1 MKTSKIDTSWTLCE
15 GTKEEIKAL
24 SEFLKVEIPGAQ
36 FDRLVKIGVK
46 SKYKSFVRLS
56 KANPEQCV
64 IYSGLLEILGTF
76 GLTAYE
82 KKTDWSSEE
91 VQAYIDSVELPFE
104 PRDYQ
109 KRNVLLAL
117 TKGVMLFKAATS
129 SGKSLTISLIL
140 EFFRRKSLKGVL
152 IVPNIN
158 LLTQFKSDIEL
169 YGLKELADQVEI
181 NGAGNKSSFEK
192 TVTITTWQSMMEH
205 RFSMKELGLDFL
217 ICDESHRMASDITS
231 SIIANSTTTKIKLG
245 FTGTIPKDPIAK
257 MELLGL
263 FGKPETIITARQLID
278 MGLGTE
284 LIIKPVILNYRP
296 EDKTKFHD
304 VQGYPDQMNFL
315 KENKERSETIVK
327 IAKSQS
333 QKGKNVLVLFSH
345 IAYGKTLFEKTC
357 PETLEKDKDGL
368 PIIPDFDN
376 QIRLNLFYSS
386 GETKTK
392 IREAIR
398 NKIEEVSGGIYF
410 ANYALLSTGVN
421 IKKLDVLIL
430 AQPLKA
436 FTTVTQSIG
445 RLMRQHKS
453 KDSATVIDIVDNF
466 GIRKPSGVFWKQY
479 QQRLHDSYEP
489 EEYTIQEVQINL

>member
-1 MKTSKIDTSWTLCE
+1 MKATKIDTSWTLCE

-91 VQAYIDSVELPFE
+91 VQSYIDSVELPFE

-217 ICDESHRMASDITS
+217 ICDECLHPETRITTIDGDKFIKDVKKNDLVLTYNEATNAYEYKNVVEVHKNLNKSKNEKIYDIELENGNVIT
-231 SIIANSTTTKIKLG
+231 ITGNHPV
-245 FTGTIPKDPIAK
+245 FTQRGWVRTDQLTLEDDI
-257 MELLGL
+257 LGL
-263 FGKPETIITARQLID
+263 PN
-278 MGLGTE
+278 E
-284 LIIKPVILNYRP
+284 L
-296 EDKTKFHD
+296 
-304 VQGYPDQMNFL
+304 
-315 KENKERSETIVK
+315 
-327 IAKSQS
+327 
-333 QKGKNVLVLFSH
+333 
-345 IAYGKTLFEKTC
+345 
-357 PETLEKDKDGL
+357 
-368 PIIPDFDN
+368 
-376 QIRLNLFYSS
+376 
-386 GETKTK
+386 
-392 IREAIR
+392 
-398 NKIEEVSGGIYF
+398 
-410 ANYALLSTGVN
+410 
-421 IKKLDVLIL
+421 
-430 AQPLKA
+430 
-436 FTTVTQSIG
+436 
-445 RLMRQHKS
+445 
-453 KDSATVIDIVDNF
+453 
-466 GIRKPSGVFWKQY
+466 
-479 QQRLHDSYEP
+479 
-489 EEYTIQEVQINL
+489 